1 MPIMGE
7 PRYQRGTHCWRIDRA
22 GRAVSHWEPQRKN
35 GTTLVS
41 TSHPI
46 WNRAFRFFQ
55 SSKYLI
61 TLRLSP
67 NRIGLG

>member
-41 TSHPI
+41 TGTPLG
-46 WNRAFRFFQ
+46 NRVHRCFKVR
-55 SSKYLI
+55 KYLI
-61 TLRLSP
+61 TLRLSS